1 MPTRVHA
8 IAGPHM
14 DAQFAHTIA
23 HGFDI
28 AKVARLHLSQ
38 ANSDAGL
45 SYFIA
50 QGVQPLGKRFFAVIA
65 LISQ

>member
-1 MPTRVHA
+1 
-8 IAGPHM
+8 M

-45 SYFIA
+45 GYFIA